1 MVASYTQKKGHY
13 QPNFNSSMAE
23 VIPFPQK
30 QEASEVEKLRYEI
43 EEKLFA
49 AGDILDRFPDVPDKQ
64 MLRDLLSAA
73 SHLVG
78 PAYQRDAWRY
88 RARLLRNDL
97 NPVLEEINEK
107 EKAESG

>member
-1 MVASYTQKKGHY
+1 
-13 QPNFNSSMAE
+13 MAE
-23 VIPFPQK
+23 VIPFPQN
-30 QEASEVEKLRYEI
+30 QEANVERLRYEI

-49 AGDILDRFPDVPDKQ
+49 ASDILDRFPDVPDKQ

-73 SHLVG
+73 AHLVG

-97 NPVLEEINEK
+97 TPVLEEINDR
-107 EKAESG
+107 EKAESR

>member
-1 MVASYTQKKGHY
+1 
-13 QPNFNSSMAE
+13 MAE
-23 VIPFPQK
+23 VIPFPQNH
-30 QEASEVEKLRYEI
+30 EANVEKLRYEI

-49 AGDILDRFPDVPDKQ
+49 ASDILDRFPDVPDKQ

-73 SHLVG
+73 AHLVG

-97 NPVLEEINEK
+97 TPVLAGIDEE
-107 EKAESG
+107 EKAESD

>member
-1 MVASYTQKKGHY
+1 
-13 QPNFNSSMAE
+13 
-23 VIPFPQK
+23 
-30 QEASEVEKLRYEI
+30 
-43 EEKLFA
+43 
-49 AGDILDRFPDVPDKQ
+49 

-73 SHLVG
+73 AHLVG

-97 NPVLEEINEK
+97 NAVLEGINEK

>member
-1 MVASYTQKKGHY
+1 
-13 QPNFNSSMAE
+13 MAE

-30 QEASEVEKLRYEI
+30 QEVTNVEKLRYEI
-43 EEKLFA
+43 EAKLFEA
-49 AGDILDRFPDVPDKQ
+49 SDIVDRFPDVPDKQ

-73 SHLVG
+73 AHLVG

-97 NPVLEEINEK
+97 HPVLEGIDEK